1 MRESIPFYPNWK
13 TRSYS
18 GRKKIRN
25 NKVKRSCKIALKYVK
40 HSFQGWSFAQLQF
53 MDKVQSSKM
62 LQCESGTGGGIFGIS
77 LLFFF
82 SSVLLFSPI
91 NENKVHQSSF
101 NIVLVNQNSEHRTK
115 QWFNKP
121 FREFWCLPKSEH
133 HWPWPGVSRVFLF
146 KLVW

>member
-1 MRESIPFYPNWK
+1 
-13 TRSYS
+13 
-18 GRKKIRN
+18 
-25 NKVKRSCKIALKYVK
+25 
-40 HSFQGWSFAQLQF
+40 

-101 NIVLVNQNSEHRTK
+101 NIVLVNQNSELHNEMQK
-115 QWFNKP
+115 SSVGQY
-121 FREFWCLPKSEH
+121 PKVVY
-133 HWPWPGVSRVFLF
+133 PVFQSAI
-146 KLVW
+146 